1 MNIDLQ
7 SQGSDRRN
15 VQKKKVFSDDRDF
28 GNGPKENSYSRLL
41 CHTPSFASNK
51 EIQNDEFTE
60 MKVRINELET
70 ICAQQN
76 EMITIAI
83 KDLYRHSKDMSESAL
98 KAAERLCKAEIEDF
112 KASEAINRSR

>member
-7 SQGSDRRN
+7 SQGSGRHALKRKILSEEKDPA
-15 VQKKKVFSDDRDF
+15 
-28 GNGPKENSYSRLL
+28 NGPKENSYSRLL

-51 EIQNDEFTE
+51 ENGHDEFQE
-60 MKVRINELET
+60 MKIRINELET

-83 KDLYRHSKDMSESAL
+83 KDLYRHSKDMCENAL
-98 KAAERLCKAEIEDF
+98 HAAERLCKSEIEDF
-112 KASEAINRSR
+112 KAQEAINKSR